1 MPEFG
6 RAVVAMPY
14 NVRTHDCSAGG
25 NDMAAST
32 RPPHRARN
40 ARIELRTTDDQRD
53 LIDRAAEME
62 GVDRTAFILR
72 CSTEEAQRVLADRES
87 FVLSPAQAEEWD
99 LINSR
104 PAVDVE
110 GLRALFDR
118 PSPFV

>member
-1 MPEFG
+1 
-6 RAVVAMPY
+6 
-14 NVRTHDCSAGG
+14 
-25 NDMAAST
+25 MAAST
-32 RPPHRARN
+32 RSPRGARN

-72 CSTEEAQRVLADRES
+72 CSTEAAQRVLADRES
-87 FVLSPAQAEEWD
+87 FVLSPAQAEEWE

-104 PAVDVE
+104 PAVDVD

>member
-1 MPEFG
+1 MG
-6 RAVVAMPY
+6 RRDPRKRPY
-14 NVRTHDCSAGG
+14 TVRTNVVTQKVGA
-25 NDMAAST
+25 MAAST
-32 RPPHRARN
+32 RSPRGTRN

-72 CSTEEAQRVLADRES
+72 CSTEAAQRVLADRDV
-87 FVLSPAQAEEWD
+87 FVLSPTQQEEWD
-99 LINSR
+99 RINSL
-104 PAVDVE
+104 PAADVE